1 MLSTYRDDE
10 IMEMDINILSS
21 DLEWLTDW
29 GELIDEEV
37 EKRLKKK

>member
-10 IMEMDINILSS
+10 IFEMDVLILRY